1 MRASIQLPDYRR
13 MDLSKS
19 SIKNLRAESHRLK
32 LKPVVMIGQHGLS
45 DNVHNEIDIALGH
58 HELIKVR
65 VPGQEREDKKAMIDS
80 LCKKHHADLIQSIG
94 NVAVIY
100 RRNKEIDRYAKFLK

>member
-1 MRASIQLPDYRR
+1 
-13 MDLSKS
+13 
-19 SIKNLRAESHRLK
+19 
-32 LKPVVMIGQHGLS
+32 MIGQHGLS